1 MALDECHIYPNSEQS
16 VLIEKYFGY
25 AWFTY
30 NAM

>member
-1 MALDECHIYPNSEQS
+1 MYPNSEQS